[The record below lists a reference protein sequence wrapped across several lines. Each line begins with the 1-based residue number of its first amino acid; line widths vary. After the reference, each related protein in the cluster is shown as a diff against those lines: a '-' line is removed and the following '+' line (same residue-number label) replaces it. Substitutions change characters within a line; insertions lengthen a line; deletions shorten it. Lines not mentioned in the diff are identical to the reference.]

1 MATQEREIVDLLWD
15 NDRADALDKLK
26 DMLQVKA
33 AAAVDASKLDVANRM
48 FPHVPDEGNVNSRE
62 TGLPPEG
69 EASPDET
76 ADVINRN
83 PDEIEATTDSKEDE
97 DETDNGT
104 D

>member
-15 NDRADALDKLK
+15 GGQDADALDKLK

-69 EASPDET
+69 EASPEET

-83 PDEIEATTDSKEDE
+83 DVETEEET
-97 DETDNGT
+97 DETDHGT
-104 D
+104 N

>member
-1 MATQEREIVDLLWD
+1 MATQERESVDLLWD
-15 NDRADALDKLK
+15 GGQDANALDKLK

-33 AAAVDASKLDVANRM
+33 AAAVDASKLDIANKM

-83 PDEIEATTDSKEDE
+83 TDDTEKENN
-97 DETDNGT
+97 DETDN
-104 D
+104 

>member
-1 MATQEREIVDLLWD
+1 MATQEREIDLLWD
-15 NDRADALDKLK
+15 GGQADALDKLK

-69 EASPDET
+69 EASPEET
-76 ADVINRN
+76 AEIINRN
-83 PDEIEATTDSKEDE
+83 IEVTDQE
-97 DETDNGT
+97 ETDEVNHGT
-104 D
+104 N

>member
-15 NDRADALDKLK
+15 GGQDASALGKLK

-33 AAAVDASKLDVANRM
+33 AAAVDTSKLDGANRM
-48 FPHVPDEGNVNSRE
+48 FPHVPDDGRP

-69 EASPDET
+69 EASADET
-76 ADVINRN
+76 AEVINRN
-83 PDEIEATTDSKEDE
+83 DENESEEND

-104 D
+104 EQ

>member
-15 NDRADALDKLK
+15 NDRADALEKLK

-48 FPHVPDEGNVNSRE
+48 FPHVPDDGE

-69 EASPDET
+69 EASPEET

-83 PDEIEATTDSKEDE
+83 DVETEEET
-97 DETDNGT
+97 DETDHGT
-104 D
+104 N

>member
-15 NDRADALDKLK
+15 GGQADALDKLK

-48 FPHVPDEGNVNSRE
+48 FPHVPDDGE

-69 EASPDET
+69 EASPEET
-76 ADVINRN
+76 ADVLNRN
-83 PDEIEATTDSKEDE
+83 DDTEKEDN
-97 DETDNGT
+97 DETDN
-104 D
+104 

>member
-33 AAAVDASKLDVANRM
+33 AASVDASKLDIANRM
-48 FPHVPDEGNVNSRE
+48 FPHVPDDGKP

-83 PDEIEATTDSKEDE
+83 PDETEAKEND
-97 DETDNGT
+97 DETDNRT
-104 D
+104 EQ

>member
-15 NDRADALDKLK
+15 GGQADALDKLK

-48 FPHVPDEGNVNSRE
+48 FPHVPDDGKP

-69 EASPDET
+69 EASADET
-76 ADVINRN
+76 AEVINRN
-83 PDEIEATTDSKEDE
+83 PDENETKEDD
-97 DETDNGT
+97 DETDHGT
-104 D
+104 N

>member
-15 NDRADALDKLK
+15 GGQADALDKLK

-48 FPHVPDEGNVNSRE
+48 FPHVPDDGKP

-69 EASPDET
+69 EATPDET

-83 PDEIEATTDSKEDE
+83 PDETEAKEND
-97 DETDNGT
+97 DETDNRT
-104 D
+104 EQ

>member
-33 AAAVDASKLDVANRM
+33 AAAVDASKLDIANRM
-48 FPHVPDEGNVNSRE
+48 FPHVPDDGKP

-69 EASPDET
+69 EASPEET
-76 ADVINRN
+76 ADVLNRN
-83 PDEIEATTDSKEDE
+83 DDTEKENN
-97 DETDNGT
+97 DETDN
-104 D
+104 

>member
-15 NDRADALDKLK
+15 GGQADALDKLK

-62 TGLPPEG
+62 AGLPPEG
-69 EASPDET
+69 EASPEET

-83 PDEIEATTDSKEDE
+83 DVETEEET
-97 DETDNGT
+97 DETDHGT
-104 D
+104 N

>member
-15 NDRADALDKLK
+15 GGQDASALGKLK

-48 FPHVPDEGNVNSRE
+48 FPHVPDDGKP

-76 ADVINRN
+76 AEVINRN
-83 PDEIEATTDSKEDE
+83 DENESEEND

-104 D
+104 EQ

>member
-26 DMLQVKA
+26 DMLQVKG
-33 AAAVDASKLDVANRM
+33 AAAVDTSKLDIANRM
-48 FPHVPDEGNVNSRE
+48 FPHVPDDGKP

-83 PDEIEATTDSKEDE
+83 PDENETKEND

-104 D
+104 EQ

>member
-15 NDRADALDKLK
+15 NDRADALDKVK
-26 DMLQVKA
+26 DMFQVKA
-33 AAAVDASKLDVANRM
+33 AAAVDTSKLDIANRM
-48 FPHVPDEGNVNSRE
+48 FPHVPDDGKP

-83 PDEIEATTDSKEDE
+83 PDENETKEND

-104 D
+104 EQ